1 MIRQYRIEEICLAI
15 SNISNETCIKILER
29 LKKENVRVSF
39 IPNLYKVFVHK
50 VNMKHIGQIPIVA
63 EDDGRIS
70 KLYLV
75 MKRVSDIV
83 MAIILMILLFPVFL
97 AISLAIK
104 LDSKGPIFFKQNR
117 VGINGKLF
125 KIFKFRSMST
135 ESDPYAVNPTQQND
149 ARVTRVGKYLRKT
162 SLDELAQIINVL
174 KSDMSFVGPR
184 PEMPFI
190 VETYSEIHRE
200 RLKSL
205 PGITGLWQLS
215 GDRKKAIHENMDY
228 DLYYLK
234 NRSFFLD
241 VAILLET
248 LIFAFKGV

>member
-125 KIFKFRSMST
+125 KIFKFRSMTT
-135 ESDPYAVNPTQQND
+135 ESDPYAVNPTQ
-149 ARVTRVGKYLRKT
+149 
-162 SLDELAQIINVL
+162 
-174 KSDMSFVGPR
+174 
-184 PEMPFI
+184 
-190 VETYSEIHRE
+190 
-200 RLKSL
+200 
-205 PGITGLWQLS
+205 
-215 GDRKKAIHENMDY
+215 
-228 DLYYLK
+228 
-234 NRSFFLD
+234 
-241 VAILLET
+241 
-248 LIFAFKGV
+248 